1 MNLKNKK
8 VLLVGLA
15 KTGVSTI
22 KHLNRLGAK
31 VVVNDIKDKD
41 KLKDILDELSDLNN
55 VEYILGHHPENIDD
69 IDMTVVS
76 PGVPLDLPF
85 ILKIKSKNIEIIGE
99 VELAYRL
106 SKNPIFIG
114 ITGTNGKTTT
124 TSLVG
129 EIFKKANRDTYI
141 VGNIGN
147 PVIDTVGVANEN
159 SVLVTELSSFQLE
172 SIATF
177 KPHVSAILNFTED
190 HLNRHHTMEAYMEAK
205 ARIFENQDSKD
216 FCVLNYDDEDV
227 RSLSDNVKAKKI
239 FFSRKKSLE
248 CGIYLDEAKNI
259 IVNIDEKITLLN
271 KDELSLPG
279 DHNLENCMAAAAIA
293 YVSNIDIDTIREVLK
308 TFAGVEHR
316 QELDELSL
324 PGDHNLENCMA
335 AAAIAYVSN
344 IDIDTIREV
353 LKTFAGVEHRQEF
366 VRNLKGVM
374 FVNDSKAT
382 NPDSS
387 IKAVQSYNRP
397 IVLIAGGMDKQSSFD
412 EFLDAA
418 KENVYALVLLGETA
432 QKIKECA
439 QNKGFDNIT
448 VVKDMKEAVNA
459 SYQIAK
465 DGDVVLLSPACASW
479 DMYKSFEVRGIDFK
493 DNVNN
498 LK

>member
-15 KTGVSTI
+15 KTGISTI

-41 KLKDILDELSDLNN
+41 RLKDILDELSDLSN
-55 VEYILGHHPENIDD
+55 VEYILGYHPENVDD
-69 IDMTVVS
+69 IDITVVS

-85 ILKIKSKNIEIIGE
+85 ILKLKSKNIEIIGE

-129 EIFKKANRDTYI
+129 EIFKKASRDTYI

-147 PVIDTVGVANEN
+147 PVIDTVDVANEN

-172 SIATF
+172 SIDTF

-190 HLNRHHTMEAYMEAK
+190 HLNRHHTMKAYMEAK

-216 FCVLNYDDEDV
+216 FCVLNYDDKDV
-227 RSLSDNVKAKKI
+227 RALSDNVKAKKI

-248 CGIYLDEAKNI
+248 CGIYLDEDQNI
-259 IVNIDEKITLLN
+259 IINMGKKITLLN

-293 YVSNIDIDTIREVLK
+293 YVSNIDIDVIRK
-308 TFAGVEHR
+308 
-316 QELDELSL
+316 
-324 PGDHNLENCMA
+324 
-335 AAAIAYVSN
+335 
-344 IDIDTIREV
+344 V

-366 VRNLKGVM
+366 VRNLNGIM

-412 EFLDAA
+412 EFLDAS

-448 VVKDMKEAVNA
+448 VVKDMKEAVDA

-465 DGDVVLLSPACASW
+465 DGDLVLLSPACASW

-498 LK
+498 LR

>member
-1 MNLKNKK
+1 MNLKNKNI
-8 VLLVGLA
+8 LLVGLA
-15 KTGVSTI
+15 KTGISTI
-22 KHLNRLGAK
+22 KHLNKLGAK

-41 KLKDILDELSDLNN
+41 KLKGILDELSDLNN
-55 VEYILGHHPENIDD
+55 VEYILGYHPENVDD
-69 IDMTVVS
+69 IDMAVVS

-85 ILKIKSKNIEIIGE
+85 ILKLKSKNIEIIGE

-106 SKNPIFIG
+106 SQNPMFIG

-129 EIFKKANRDTYI
+129 EIFKKANIDTYI

-147 PVIDTVGVANEN
+147 PVIDTVDTANEN

-172 SIATF
+172 SIDTF

-205 ARIFENQDSKD
+205 ARIFKNQDEKD
-216 FCVLNYDDEDV
+216 FCILNYDDKDV
-227 RSLSDNVKAKKI
+227 KSLSDNVEAKKI
-239 FFSRKKSLE
+239 FFSRKKSLD
-248 CGIYLDEAKNI
+248 CGIYLDEDNNI
-259 IVNIDEKITLLN
+259 IINIDKKIKLLN

-279 DHNLENCMAAAAIA
+279 NHNLENCMAAAAIA
-293 YVSNIDIDTIREVLK
+293 YVSNIDIDV
-308 TFAGVEHR
+308 
-316 QELDELSL
+316 
-324 PGDHNLENCMA
+324 
-335 AAAIAYVSN
+335 
-344 IDIDTIREV
+344 IREV

-366 VRNLKGVM
+366 VRNLNGIM

-387 IKAVQSYNRP
+387 IKAIESYNRP
-397 IVLIAGGMDKQSSFD
+397 TVLIAGGMDKQSSFD

-493 DNVNN
+493 DNVHN

>member
-55 VEYILGHHPENIDD
+55 VEYILGYHPENVDD
-69 IDMTVVS
+69 VDIIVVS

-85 ILKIKSKNIEIIGE
+85 ILKLKSKNIEIIGE

-106 SKNPIFIG
+106 SQNPIFIG

-129 EIFKKANRDTYI
+129 EIFKKASKDTYI

-147 PVIDTVGVANEN
+147 PVIDTVGIANEN

-172 SIATF
+172 SIDKF

-190 HLNRHHTMEAYMEAK
+190 HLNRHHTMKAYIEAK

-216 FCVLNYDDEDV
+216 FCILNYDDEDV
-227 RSLSDNVKAKKI
+227 RSLSDSVKAKKI

-248 CGIYLDEAKNI
+248 YGIYLDEKKNI
-259 IVNIDEKITLLN
+259 IINIDEKITLLN

-293 YVSNIDIDTIREVLK
+293 YVSNIDIDVIRK
-308 TFAGVEHR
+308 
-316 QELDELSL
+316 
-324 PGDHNLENCMA
+324 
-335 AAAIAYVSN
+335 
-344 IDIDTIREV
+344 V

-366 VRNLKGVM
+366 VRNLNGIM

-412 EFLDAA
+412 EFLDIA

-448 VVKDMKEAVNA
+448 IVKDMKEAVNA

-498 LK
+498 LR

>member
-55 VEYILGHHPENIDD
+55 VEYILGYHPENVDD
-69 IDMTVVS
+69 VDITVVS

-85 ILKIKSKNIEIIGE
+85 ILKLKSKNIEIIGE

-106 SKNPIFIG
+106 SQNPIFIG

-129 EIFKKANRDTYI
+129 EIFKKASRDTYI

-147 PVIDTVGVANEN
+147 PVIDTVGIANEN

-172 SIATF
+172 SIDKF

-190 HLNRHHTMEAYMEAK
+190 HLNRHHTMKAYIEAK

-216 FCVLNYDDEDV
+216 FCILNYDDEDV
-227 RSLSDNVKAKKI
+227 RSLSDSVKAKKI

-248 CGIYLDEAKNI
+248 YGIYLDEKKNI
-259 IVNIDEKITLLN
+259 IINIGEKITLLN

-279 DHNLENCMAAAAIA
+279 NHNLENCMAAAAIA
-293 YVSNIDIDTIREVLK
+293 YVSNIDIDVIRK
-308 TFAGVEHR
+308 
-316 QELDELSL
+316 
-324 PGDHNLENCMA
+324 
-335 AAAIAYVSN
+335 
-344 IDIDTIREV
+344 V

-366 VRNLKGVM
+366 VRNLNGIM

-412 EFLDAA
+412 EFLDIA

-448 VVKDMKEAVNA
+448 IVKDMKEAVNA

-498 LK
+498 LR